1 MDNLS
6 DYIPL
11 IIIIGSI
18 IYSVFKGTDKKRQE
32 EMAKT
37 ILPGQKSGREVNQ
50 PEVFY
55 DVKPVK
61 KENKRK
67 KLEEIPQPVVSPTK
81 SKIRFESEKMIE
93 AEYESAELSLNIED
107 VDEVKKAFIYSEI
120 FNRREN

>member
-18 IYSVFKGTDKKRQE
+18 IYSVFKGTGKKREE

-37 ILPGQKSGREVNQ
+37 TLPGQEREREVNQ

-55 DVKPVK
+55 NVKPVK
-61 KENKRK
+61 KESK
-67 KLEEIPQPVVSPTK
+67 KKKSEEISQPVVSPTK
-81 SKIRFESEKMIE
+81 PKIRFESEKIIE
-93 AEYESAELSLNIED
+93 AEYEYSELGLNIEN